1 MFALY
6 WAMAVTLGIGMDI
19 HPYTMVETFFTVFF
33 SAMGVFMF
41 AFIVGSASS
50 SLAQLDAMGQQQRNR
65 VETIQHFMRYR
76 KACAPPRPRPHAPHA
91 WLRSRVCTP
100 SLSLR
105 LSLRR
110 CR

>member
-76 KACAPPRPRPHAPHA
+76 KACAPPRPHAPHA